1 MVMCSYCDL
10 FFQEENLNRC
20 SISADSRIENSGTE
34 DSTDDENL
42 DMKDNGYHDAE
53 NEVDPETDD
62 DPERVHSGK
71 LSESSGSAG
80 SDLYDYKVLSLSLSL
95 QPHMQATLI
104 REAHIL
110 KYVYEYRYLLYS
122 CMHLY
127 IHVETSNE
135 HLIAILCSVM
145 SSMVLPLLLQV

>member
-1 MVMCSYCDL
+1 MCSYCDL

-95 QPHMQATLI
+95 SLSTTTHAGNTHKRSSYFKI
-104 REAHIL
+104 
-110 KYVYEYRYLLYS
+110 
-122 CMHLY
+122 C
-127 IHVETSNE
+127 
-135 HLIAILCSVM
+135 LCI
-145 SSMVLPLLLQV
+145 